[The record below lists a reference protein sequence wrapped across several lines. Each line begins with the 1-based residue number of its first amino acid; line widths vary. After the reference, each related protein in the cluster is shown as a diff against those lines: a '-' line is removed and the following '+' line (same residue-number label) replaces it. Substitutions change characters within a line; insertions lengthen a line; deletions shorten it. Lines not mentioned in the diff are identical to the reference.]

1 MKNKFRIVTF
11 FIRRRDL
18 QILGSRKYA
27 YTLGNRVQDFWFHWR
42 EIKEP
47 DKASI
52 KLHIKRTMQ
61 RILGR
66 QEKVVDY
73 LGTFSGKVWDSAIF
87 LVVYHHEAVES
98 ELVPKGNLKRFYL
111 NKNSTCKRMLH
122 EVRQLISVRYPELCF
137 RFAEMKNRAEREK
150 LNQIREKVDPHDREK
165 KPNPFSRLRNKNLR
179 QAQKQ

>member
-1 MKNKFRIVTF
+1 
-11 FIRRRDL
+11 
-18 QILGSRKYA
+18 
-27 YTLGNRVQDFWFHWR
+27 
-42 EIKEP
+42 
-47 DKASI
+47 
-52 KLHIKRTMQ
+52 MQ

-122 EVRQLISVRYPELCF
+122 EVQCLMSVRYPALYMKF
-137 RFAEMKNRAEREK
+137 IEMRNKIDRVK
-150 LNQIREKVDPHDREK
+150 LNEILEKEDPHERVK
-165 KPNPFSRLRNKNLR
+165 KPNRMPQFRRPGFQRFWGRLV
-179 QAQKQ
+179 